1 MMQRHMPLGY
11 GIKNGKAV
19 IVPETAAIVRQVFQ
33 DYISG
38 ISTYRI
44 AKELTKKGVPNASHK
59 PSWNHGSIG
68 KILENRKYLGDGF
81 YPPMIEGD
89 LFEQVQKR
97 RMEKQVQLGRTIQP
111 NSFANRNVFAGKLR
125 CGKCGQPYRRYVEH
139 CNQPGEKVNW
149 KCKRYIHGNRVYC
162 RNLFL
167 TDEQIADAF
176 LKAVNRII
184 VSPKLLER
192 RKGQEPEIGRAA
204 DEKLS
209 AQIGEM
215 LEIGTAPAQEIKAL
229 IFERAKLQYQRSKIN
244 DYEYQTDKIKRAMAG
259 IGEQSEFD
267 DALFEQTIRQAVIQ
281 EDGKIT
287 FQLHNGIEIDTYV
300 KK

>member
-1 MMQRHMPLGY
+1 MQRHMPLGY
-11 GIKNGKAV
+11 RIENGKAV
-19 IVPETAAIVRQVFQ
+19 IVPDAAAIVKQVFH

-44 AKELTKKGVPNASHK
+44 AKELTKKGVLNASHK

-81 YPPMIEGD
+81 YPPMIDNEI
-89 LFEQVQKR
+89 FERVQKR
-97 RMEKQVQLGRTIQP
+97 RMEKQVKLGRTIHL
-111 NSFANRNVFAGKLR
+111 NSFANRNALAGKLR

-139 CNQPGEKVNW
+139 CNQPGEKVKW

-162 RNLFL
+162 RNPFL
-167 TDEQIADAF
+167 TDEQIAEAF
-176 LKAVNRII
+176 LEAVNRII
-184 VSPKLLER
+184 TSPKLLER
-192 RKGQEPEIGRAA
+192 RRGQEPETAGAA
-204 DEKLS
+204 AEKLS
-209 AQIGEM
+209 ERVREM
-215 LEIGTAPAQEIKAL
+215 LEMGTAPAQEIKAL
-229 IFERAKLQYQRSKIN
+229 IYERAKLQYQRSKIN
-244 DYEYQTDKIKRAMAG
+244 DYEYQTEKIKRALAG

-267 DALFEQTIRQAVIQ
+267 DALFEQTIRQAVIH

>member
-11 GIKNGKAV
+11 RIENGKAV
-19 IVPETAAIVRQVFQ
+19 IMPETAAIVKQVFQ
-33 DYISG
+33 DYNNG
-38 ISTYRI
+38 ISTYRL
-44 AKELTKKGVPNASHK
+44 AKELTEKGVPNASHK

-68 KILENRKYLGDGF
+68 KILENRKYLGDDF
-81 YPPMIEGD
+81 YPPMIDKG

-111 NSFANRNVFAGKLR
+111 NSFANRNTFAGKLR

-139 CNQPGEKVNW
+139 CNQPGEKVSW

-162 RNLFL
+162 RNPFL

-176 LKAVNRII
+176 LEALNRII
-184 VSPKLLER
+184 ASPKLLER
-192 RKGQEPEIGRAA
+192 HRKQEPENGGAA

-209 AQIGEM
+209 EQIREM
-215 LEIGTAPAQEIKAL
+215 LESGNAPAQEIRAF

-244 DYEYQTDKIKRAMAG
+244 DYEYQTDKIKRALAG
-259 IGEQSEFD
+259 IRAQSEFD

>member
-11 GIKNGKAV
+11 RIENGKAV
-19 IVPETAAIVRQVFQ
+19 IVPEAAAIVKQVFQ
-33 DYISG
+33 DYSSG

-44 AKELTKKGVPNASHK
+44 AKELTKQGVLNASHK

-68 KILENRKYLGDGF
+68 KILENQKYLGDGF
-81 YPPMIEGD
+81 YPPMIDGD

-97 RMEKQVQLGRTIQP
+97 RMEKQVQLGRTIQT
-111 NSFANRNVFAGKLR
+111 NSFSNRNTFAGKLR

-162 RNLFL
+162 RNQFL
-167 TDEQIADAF
+167 TDEQIADVF
-176 LKAVNRII
+176 LEAVNRLII
-184 VSPKLLER
+184 SPKLLER
-192 RKGQEPEIGRAA
+192 RREQEPGTGGAA

-209 AQIGEM
+209 ERIGEM
-215 LEIGTAPAQEIKAL
+215 LESGNAPTQEIKSL

-244 DYEYQTDKIKRAMAG
+244 DYEYQTEKIKLALEG
-259 IGEQSEFD
+259 IEEQSEFD
-267 DALFEQTIRQAVIQ
+267 DALFEQIIRQAVIH

-300 KK
+300 KR

>member
-11 GIKNGKAV
+11 GIENGKAV
-19 IVPETAAIVRQVFQ
+19 IMPETAAIVKQVFQ
-33 DYISG
+33 DYSSG
-38 ISTYRI
+38 ISTCRI
-44 AKELTKKGVPNASHK
+44 AKELTREEVLNASHK
-59 PSWNHGSIG
+59 PSWNHGSVG
-68 KILENRKYLGDGF
+68 KILENQKYLGDGF
-81 YPPMIEGD
+81 YPPMIDKE
-89 LFEQVQKR
+89 LFEQVQRR

-111 NSFANRNVFAGKLR
+111 NSFANRNTFAGKLL

-139 CNQPGEKVNW
+139 CNQLGEKVNW

-162 RNLFL
+162 RNQFL
-167 TDEQIADAF
+167 TDEQIANAF
-176 LKAVNRII
+176 LEAVNRLIT
-184 VSPKLLER
+184 SPKLLER
-192 RKGQEPEIGRAA
+192 RREPETENGGAA
-204 DEKLS
+204 DEKLTER
-209 AQIGEM
+209 IGEM
-215 LEIGTAPAQEIKAL
+215 LESGNAPAQEIKAL

-244 DYEYQTDKIKRAMAG
+244 DYEYQTEKIKRVLAG

-267 DALFEQTIRQAVIQ
+267 DALFKQTVRQAVIQ

>member
-1 MMQRHMPLGY
+1 MTQRHMPLGY
-11 GIKNGKAV
+11 RIENGKAV
-19 IVPETAAIVRQVFQ
+19 IAPEAAAIVRQVFK
-33 DYISG
+33 DYSSG
-38 ISTYRI
+38 TSTYRL
-44 AKELTKKGVPNASHK
+44 AKELTKMGVPNASHK

-68 KILENRKYLGDGF
+68 KILENRKYLGDAF
-81 YPPMIEGD
+81 YPPMIDKE

-111 NSFANRNVFAGKLR
+111 NSFANRNTFAGKLR

-162 RNLFL
+162 RNQFL
-167 TDEQIADAF
+167 TDEQIGEAF
-176 LKAVNRII
+176 LEAVNRII
-184 VSPKLLER
+184 ASPKLLER
-192 RKGQEPEIGRAA
+192 RREQEQENVGAV

-209 AQIGEM
+209 EQIEEM
-215 LEIGTAPAQEIKAL
+215 LEGGNAPAQKIKAL
-229 IFERAKLQYQRSKIN
+229 IYERAKLQYQRSKIN
-244 DYEYQTDKIKRAMAG
+244 DYEYQTDKIRQALAG
-259 IGEQSEFD
+259 IREPSEFD
-267 DALFEQTIRQAVIQ
+267 DTLFEQTIRQAVIH

>member
-11 GIKNGKAV
+11 RIENGKAV
-19 IVPETAAIVRQVFQ
+19 IVPDAAAIVKQVFH

-44 AKELTKKGVPNASHK
+44 AKELTKKGVLNASHK

-81 YPPMIEGD
+81 YPPMIDNEI
-89 LFEQVQKR
+89 FERVQKR
-97 RMEKQVQLGRTIQP
+97 RMEKQVQLGRTIHL
-111 NSFANRNVFAGKLR
+111 NSFANRNALAGKLR

-139 CNQPGEKVNW
+139 CNQPGEKVKW

-162 RNLFL
+162 RNPFL
-167 TDEQIADAF
+167 TDEQIAEAF
-176 LKAVNRII
+176 LEAVNRII
-184 VSPKLLER
+184 TSPKLLER
-192 RKGQEPEIGRAA
+192 RRGQEPETVGAA
-204 DEKLS
+204 AEKLS
-209 AQIGEM
+209 ERVREM
-215 LEIGTAPAQEIKAL
+215 LEMGTAPAQEIKAL
-229 IFERAKLQYQRSKIN
+229 IYERAKLQYQRSKIN
-244 DYEYQTDKIKRAMAG
+244 DYEYQTEKIKRVLQG

-267 DALFEQTIRQAVIQ
+267 DALFEQTIRQAVIH

>member
-11 GIKNGKAV
+11 GIENGKAV
-19 IVPETAAIVRQVFQ
+19 IVPETAAIVKQVFQ
-33 DYISG
+33 DYDSG

-44 AKELTKKGVPNASHK
+44 AKELTKKGVLNASHK
-59 PSWNHGSIG
+59 PSWNHGSVG
-68 KILENRKYLGDGF
+68 KILENQKYLGDGF
-81 YPPMIEGD
+81 YPPMIDKE
-89 LFEQVQKR
+89 LFEQVQRR

-111 NSFANRNVFAGKLR
+111 NSFANRNAFAGKLF

-162 RNLFL
+162 RNQFL

-176 LKAVNRII
+176 LEAVNRLIT
-184 VSPKLLER
+184 SPKLLER
-192 RKGQEPEIGRAA
+192 RREPESETGGAA
-204 DEKLS
+204 AEKLS
-209 AQIGEM
+209 ERIMEM
-215 LEIGTAPAQEIKAL
+215 LESGNAPAQDIKAL
-229 IFERAKLQYQRSKIN
+229 IFERAKLRYQRSKIN
-244 DYEYQTDKIKRAMAG
+244 DYEYQTDKIKRTLAG

-267 DALFEQTIRQAVIQ
+267 DTLFEQTIRQAVIQ